1 MVGILWLEERAE
13 KRDNAIPL
21 MAIGGVLTLIG
32 FGIAAAVGWQNHEWS
47 GWPLVVFLIG
57 FVVAAVGLI
66 DVLAG
71 ALAFEFRR
79 GPALPVESTEKSDA
93 APPKD

>member
-21 MAIGGVLTLIG
+21 MAIGGVLTVIG
-32 FGIAAAVGWQNHEWS
+32 FGVAAAFGWQNHEWS
-47 GWPLVVFLIG
+47 GWPLVGFLFG
-57 FVVAAVGLI
+57 FVLAAVGII

-79 GPALPVESTEKSDA
+79 GPALPVESEKKADS

>member
-13 KRDNAIPL
+13 KRDNAPRL
-21 MAIGGVLTLIG
+21 MAIGGVLTIIG
-32 FGIAAAVGWQNHEWS
+32 FALAAAAGWQIHEWT
-47 GWPLVVFLIG
+47 GWPLVAFLLG
-57 FVVAAVGLI
+57 FVIAAVGLI

-79 GPALPVESTEKSDA
+79 GPALPADSETKPDP
-93 APPKD
+93 APPKA